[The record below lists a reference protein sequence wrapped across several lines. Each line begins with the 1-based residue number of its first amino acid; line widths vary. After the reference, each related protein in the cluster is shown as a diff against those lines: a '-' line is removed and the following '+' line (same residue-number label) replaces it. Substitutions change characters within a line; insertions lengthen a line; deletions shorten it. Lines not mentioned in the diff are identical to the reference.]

1 METAVLGADK
11 QRNIRLLT
19 VLLNGVN
26 TFSWFGFI
34 SISLS
39 FKNKT
44 WPLRMLIVKIASC
57 PSCRT
62 KLALG

>member
-11 QRNIRLLT
+11 QRNIWLLT

-39 FKNKT
+39 FKKQN
-44 WPLRMLIVKIASC
+44 IATSNANC
-57 PSCRT
+57 
-62 KLALG
+62 